1 MAIYAV
7 FEPPVRDEEDADYA
21 ERFAFVR
28 DGFSWAAFFFG
39 PLWMLRHLLIIEL
52 IAWLVLV
59 GALAVLARLVPLPSD
74 TTWLLLVLLA
84 ILVGLEAATLRQWAL
99 RRRRWHE
106 VGIVAADDLEAAERR
121 FFDGRVAGDAAMTAL
136 TPARFRPAGTRAPHG
151 SDVIGLFPE
160 PGVHR

>member
-1 MAIYAV
+1 V
-7 FEPPVRDEEDADYA
+7 
-21 ERFAFVR
+21 
-28 DGFSWAAFFFG
+28 
-39 PLWMLRHLLIIEL
+39 
-52 IAWLVLV
+52 
-59 GALAVLARLVPLPSD
+59 
-74 TTWLLLVLLA
+74 LVLLA

-99 RRRRWHE
+99 RRRGWHE

-121 FFDGRVAGDAAMTAL
+121 FFDGWVAGDAAMTAL

>member
-74 TTWLLLVLLA
+74 T
-84 ILVGLEAATLRQWAL
+84 ICR
-99 RRRRWHE
+99 
-106 VGIVAADDLEAAERR
+106 
-121 FFDGRVAGDAAMTAL
+121 
-136 TPARFRPAGTRAPHG
+136 
-151 SDVIGLFPE
+151 
-160 PGVHR
+160 

>member
-7 FEPPVRDEEDADYA
+7 FEPPVRDEEHVDYA

-39 PLWMLRHLLIIEL
+39 PLWMLRYLLIIEL

-74 TTWLLLVLLA
+74 TTWLVLVLLA
-84 ILVGLEAATLRQWAL
+84 ILVGLVAATLRQCG
-99 RRRRWHE
+99 WHE
-106 VGIVAADDLEAAERR
+106 AGIVAADDLEAAERR
-121 FFDGRVAGDAAMTAL
+121 FFDGWVVGDGAMTAL
-136 TPARFRPAGTRAPHG
+136 TPARSRLAGTRAPHG

-160 PGVHR
+160 PGVNR

>member
-28 DGFSWAAFFFG
+28 DGFSMGRRFSSGRCGCCDICW
-39 PLWMLRHLLIIEL
+39 IIEL

-74 TTWLLLVLLA
+74 TTWLVLVPA
-84 ILVGLEAATLRQWAL
+84 RDPRRVGSCHPAAVGLAA
-99 RRRRWHE
+99 
-106 VGIVAADDLEAAERR
+106 
-121 FFDGRVAGDAAMTAL
+121 
-136 TPARFRPAGTRAPHG
+136 ARLA
-151 SDVIGLFPE
+151 
-160 PGVHR
+160 